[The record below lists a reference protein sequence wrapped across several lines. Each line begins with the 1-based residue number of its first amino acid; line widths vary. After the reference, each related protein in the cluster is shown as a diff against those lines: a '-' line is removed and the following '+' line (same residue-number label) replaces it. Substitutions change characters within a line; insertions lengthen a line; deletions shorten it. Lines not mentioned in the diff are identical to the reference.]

1 MFLNIERRPSR
12 AGYSSPRHRHRDQLG
27 HWRVLTRT
35 LLDRQWRVVGISRRP
50 AQIENPHYSHVTLD
64 LADVETLTGSMAA
77 KLGPAIA
84 DSALERALVNN
95 AADVAL
101 HGQVDQLEAAGLM
114 RAYAISTVAPILLMG
129 WILRESAAG
138 VLLRIVNVST
148 GAAVDAL
155 PGLGAYS
162 GTKAA
167 LRLVGMIFA
176 AELGMR
182 PQASRDVSV
191 LAYDPGVVETPMAR
205 AVREQCAEKLPIV
218 QMFQQLAA
226 HRMPRTPDVP
236 ANAIADYLEADG
248 HPRFKEERFAFVPPP
263 ATPAT

>member
-1 MFLNIERRPSR
+1 VPATPRLAIVT
-12 AGYSSPRHRHRDQLG
+12 GTSSG
-27 HWRVLTRT
+27 IGEVLTRT
-35 LLDRQWRVVGISRRP
+35 LLDRQWRVVGVSRRAAP
-50 AQIENPHYSHVTLD
+50 IQNAHYSHVTLD
-64 LADVETLTGSMAA
+64 LAGVETLTASVAA

-84 DSALERALVNN
+84 DPALERLALVNN

-114 RAYAISTVAPILLMG
+114 RAYAINTVAPILLMG

-138 VLLRIVNVST
+138 VPLRIVNVST
-148 GAAVDAL
+148 GAAVEAL

-182 PQASRDVSV
+182 PDASRDVSV
-191 LAYDPGVVETPMAR
+191 LAYDPGVVETPMAQ
-205 AVREQCAEKLPIV
+205 AVRESSAEKLPIV
-218 QMFQQLAA
+218 QMFKQLAA
-226 HRMPRTPDVP
+226 HRMLRTPDVP